1 MRKIL
6 SVLLAGSL
14 LLLFPGTARASSD
27 IGYESEKGQAT
38 IKAPSSSGSDEDE
51 L

>member
-27 IGYESEKGQAT
+27 TGYESEKENLEKQLG
-38 IKAPSSSGSDEDE
+38 
-51 L
+51 LC